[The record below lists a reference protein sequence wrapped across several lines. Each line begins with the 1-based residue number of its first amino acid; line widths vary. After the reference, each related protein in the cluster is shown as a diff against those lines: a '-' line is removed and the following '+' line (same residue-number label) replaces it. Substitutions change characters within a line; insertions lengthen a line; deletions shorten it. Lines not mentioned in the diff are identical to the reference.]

1 MRTLNRALDILEVF
15 LKIGDDN
22 IRLSELAKLSGL
34 NKATVNRIVSDLV
47 NRGYLKQPK
56 PRGKYYLGAKFIRFN
71 HLIMVKNRLAIVAPP
86 YLAKLAESVK
96 DCVLLTVLDGEH
108 ALVSDAIDS
117 QHVLRTSLEV
127 STQIPLYCTGQG
139 KAILAGMTEA
149 ELDEYLSKVTLKQF
163 TENTITD
170 PSELKS
176 HLIIVAKEG
185 IAYDDEDQFMGI
197 RNVAAGI
204 RKADGKVIAAV
215 GVIGP
220 SVRMTRARMRE
231 ITPQVKL
238 CAAEISRALGYVSCD
253 TEPTVSKP
261 KAKKQKVAIT

>member
-1 MRTLNRALDILEVF
+1 
-15 LKIGDDN
+15 
-22 IRLSELAKLSGL
+22 
-34 NKATVNRIVSDLV
+34 
-47 NRGYLKQPK
+47 
-56 PRGKYYLGAKFIRFN
+56 
-71 HLIMVKNRLAIVAPP
+71 
-86 YLAKLAESVK
+86 
-96 DCVLLTVLDGEH
+96 
-108 ALVSDAIDS
+108 
-117 QHVLRTSLEV
+117 
-127 STQIPLYCTGQG
+127 
-139 KAILAGMTEA
+139 MTEA